1 MTGTTQIIDAVA
13 HARRRDAERCDEFKA
28 ELIKAMEA
36 GDPLDAQCLAAYIEH
51 SYYGC
56 LWERAASLLEDG
68 TDLALIRDEY
78 RIEPSNSAADTL
90 RAVMQAVPIP
100 AVPQD
105 EVRPVAVAD
114 WKVRI
119 SAHRLWV
126 AECTQILSESGLHPA
141 S

>member
-1 MTGTTQIIDAVA
+1 MMRADQSAAGGSG
-13 HARRRDAERCDEFKA
+13 CDEFKA

-36 GDPLDAQCLAAYIEH
+36 GDPLDAQYLAAYIEH

-68 TDLALIRDEY
+68 TDLDLIRDEY
-78 RIEPSNSAADTL
+78 RIEPSDSAAETF
-90 RAVMQAVPIP
+90 RAVMHAVPVP
-100 AVPQD
+100 DVPQD

-126 AECTQILSESGLHPA
+126 AECTQILGGSGLHPA
-141 S
+141 G